1 MILGK
6 IEQDLKKAM
15 LAGSKNEVSTLRG
28 VKSALQYAQVGK
40 PALEE
45 AQIIA
50 VLQKEVKKRQE
61 AADLYAQAGNEASQ
75 QKELAEKALIEGY
88 LPAQLSEAELNKI
101 IDEVIAKMGVAETEN
116 MGQII
121 GAVKAKTSGSAEGAV
136 IARLVKER
144 L

>member
-15 LAGSKNEVSTLRG
+15 LAGNKDAVSTLRG

-40 PALEE
+40 PVLEE

-50 VLQKEVKKRQE
+50 VLQKEAKKRQE
-61 AADLYAQAGNEASQ
+61 AADLYAQAGNVANQ
-75 QKELAEKALIEGY
+75 QKELAEKTLIEEY
-88 LPAQLSEAELNKI
+88 LPAQLSEVELNKI
-101 IDEVIAKMGVAETEN
+101 IDEAIVEMGGAEAKN

-121 GAVKAKTSGSAEGAV
+121 GAVKAKTSGAAEGAA